1 MHEPIERGVARA
13 ILEAREVPGR
23 WEEEA
28 MRRFEQLRDVAVA
41 AGPGIDTPEWKAVE
55 EFLDYCQTEAPRHGA
70 HTPAFLE
77 WQKCFNAYCELSDQ
91 VDAAGA
97 KADPADVKLVREYRD
112 FYSDCVREWRA
123 EGVLEGN
130 VDLQG
135 YATPGVTPPLSQWK
149 REGTNQ

>member
-1 MHEPIERGVARA
+1 MAD
-13 ILEAREVPGR
+13 RE
-23 WEEEA
+23 
-28 MRRFEQLRDVAVA
+28 
-41 AGPGIDTPEWKAVE
+41 
-55 EFLDYCQTEAPRHGA
+55 
-70 HTPAFLE
+70 HTPAFRE
-77 WQKCFNAYCELSDQ
+77 WMRIFRAYCELSDQ
-91 VDAAGA
+91 VHTQGA